1 MAILVRE
8 ILRQAGTS
16 QARMAVEIGMS
27 PSQLSRKISGR
38 RRTQVE
44 EAQSI
49 AAYLSRVS
57 GREIRVEDLFPPDR
71 SRRAPREGAG
81 C

>member
-27 PSQLSRKISGR
+27 PSQLCRKISGQ

-44 EAQSI
+44 EAQTI

-57 GREIRVEDLFPPDR
+57 GREIRVEDLFPP
-71 SRRAPREGAG
+71 EGARANISG
-81 C
+81 AVR